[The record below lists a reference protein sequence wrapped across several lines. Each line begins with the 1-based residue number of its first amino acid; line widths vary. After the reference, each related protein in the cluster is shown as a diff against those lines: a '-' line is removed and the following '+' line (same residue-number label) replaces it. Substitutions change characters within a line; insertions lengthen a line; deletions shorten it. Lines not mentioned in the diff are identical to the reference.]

1 MAPPFAYPLILHCRP
16 AEPAAAHRLIAIGR
30 HAAPA
35 PRRTATLD
43 PVTDPSASAAR
54 PVPGYSE
61 RLSAPWWAW
70 PALLGAAALLAA
82 EIGLGAPGARTWV
95 PYAVLLPLAA
105 LGLLWVGRIRVAVTG
120 GELRV
125 DDARLP
131 VRFVADAIPLDAAG
145 RRELL
150 GVGADPLAFVVQRPW
165 VPGAVQVLLD
175 DPADPT
181 PYWVISSRHPTQ
193 LAAALLAA
201 RDTVRA

>member
-1 MAPPFAYPLILHCRP
+1 MIRPPALAPHP
-16 AEPAAAHRLIAIGR
+16 
-30 HAAPA
+30 
-35 PRRTATLD
+35 TA
-43 PVTDPSASAAR
+43 
-54 PVPGYSE
+54 GYSE
-61 RLSAPWWAW
+61 RLTVPWWSW
-70 PALLGAAALLAA
+70 PLLLGAAALLAA

-105 LGLLWVGRIRVAVTG
+105 LGLYWIGRIRLTVTG

-131 VRFVADAIPLDAAG
+131 VRFVADAIPLDATG

-165 VPGAVQVLLD
+165 VSGAVQVVLN

-181 PYWVISSRHPTQ
+181 PYWVVSSRHPHQ

-201 RDTVRA
+201 RDKVSH

>member
-1 MAPPFAYPLILHCRP
+1 MIR
-16 AEPAAAHRLIAIGR
+16 
-30 HAAPA
+30 
-35 PRRTATLD
+35 
-43 PVTDPSASAAR
+43 PSALTPHPMA
-54 PVPGYSE
+54 GYSE
-61 RLSAPWWAW
+61 RLTVPWWSW
-70 PALLGAAALLAA
+70 PLLLGAAALLAA

-105 LGLLWVGRIRVAVTG
+105 LGLYWIGRIRLTVTG

-131 VRFVADAIPLDAAG
+131 VRFVADAIPLDATG

-165 VPGAVQVLLD
+165 VSGAVQVVLD

-181 PYWVISSRHPTQ
+181 PYWVVSSRHPHQ

-201 RDTVRA
+201 REKVSH

>member
-1 MAPPFAYPLILHCRP
+1 MIR
-16 AEPAAAHRLIAIGR
+16 
-30 HAAPA
+30 
-35 PRRTATLD
+35 
-43 PVTDPSASAAR
+43 PSALTPHPMA
-54 PVPGYSE
+54 GYSE
-61 RLSAPWWAW
+61 RLTVPWWSW
-70 PALLGAAALLAA
+70 PLLLGAAALLAA

-105 LGLLWVGRIRVAVTG
+105 LGLYWIGRIRLTVTG

-131 VRFVADAIPLDAAG
+131 VRFVADAIPLDATG

-165 VPGAVQVLLD
+165 VSGAVQVVLD

-181 PYWVISSRHPTQ
+181 PYWVVSSRHPHQ
-193 LAAALLAA
+193 LAAALLAG
-201 RDTVRA
+201 REKVSH

>member
-1 MAPPFAYPLILHCRP
+1 
-16 AEPAAAHRLIAIGR
+16 
-30 HAAPA
+30 
-35 PRRTATLD
+35 
-43 PVTDPSASAAR
+43 
-54 PVPGYSE
+54 VPGYSE

-95 PYAVLLPLAA
+95 PYAVLLPLAV

-181 PYWVISSRHPTQ
+181 PYWVVSSRHPTQ